1 MATITVNTHYFGIE
15 GWRKAL
21 KSAGKYLIDN
31 ADELVQEGE
40 RCREISV
47 SLRGLSP
54 DGFPILSIEKDYNV
68 LEMMDRDFLRGM
80 ESVED

>member
-1 MATITVNTHYFGIE
+1 M
-15 GWRKAL
+15 
-21 KSAGKYLIDN
+21 
-31 ADELVQEGE
+31 QEGE

-68 LEMMDRDFLRGM
+68 LEMMDRDFLRGI